1 MMEEHNQKQLKH
13 FSGSKTAKVLQFE
26 YFLDKLVKKI
36 WTSWKFVLPFKHKI
50 VKIYI
55 AVSIL
60 WENYVQNNTYNKI
73 TQINSENIPPAG
85 IGPIGQL
92 ISLPLEKRF

>member
-1 MMEEHNQKQLKH
+1 M
-13 FSGSKTAKVLQFE
+13 
-26 YFLDKLVKKI
+26 KKI
-36 WTSWKFVLPFKHKI
+36 WTSWEFVPPFKHKI

-55 AVSIL
+55 AVIYRAVL